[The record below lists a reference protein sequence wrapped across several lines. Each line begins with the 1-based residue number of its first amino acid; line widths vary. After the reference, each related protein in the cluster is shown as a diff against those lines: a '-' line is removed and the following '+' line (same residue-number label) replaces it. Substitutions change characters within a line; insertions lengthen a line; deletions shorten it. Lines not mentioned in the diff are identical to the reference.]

1 MLKTQPTLI
10 SFSFLFWTCW
20 VIGDEPNY
28 KPSEIIAAE
37 PIHKEFIIASND
49 AMQFDLKSF
58 EVSGGENVRLTLKN
72 VGSMPKIAMGHN
84 LVILKKDMDALA
96 FGKKVL
102 ASGGSATNP
111 LPSSLLGEVLAYTK
125 LLGPGESQ
133 TIEFTAPNDAGD
145 YEYVCTF
152 PGHFA
157 MMRGTM
163 TVK

>member
-1 MLKTQPTLI
+1 MNKLI
-10 SFSFLFWTCW
+10 ISLFLFSSLSFS
-20 VIGDEPNY
+20 
-28 KPSEIIAAE
+28 IAA
-37 PIHKEFIIASND
+37 KEVVISGND
-49 AMQFDLKSF
+49 TMQFDIKTF
-58 EVSGGENVRLTLKN
+58 EVSSGEEIKLTLKN
-72 VGSMPKIAMGHN
+72 VGKLPKIAMGHN
-84 LVILKKDMDALA
+84 LVILKKDLDALA

-102 ASGGSATNP
+102 ASGGSASNP

-125 LLGPGESQ
+125 LLGPGESH